1 MARELG
7 DLPSVAFA
15 LGTAAQVDQITRA
28 VQTALEMAEAAIS
41 MADKEGLAYFASHG
55 RIVKGWALAQ
65 LGHAEEGVSQIREGL
80 TMASARGEEMIW
92 RTYNLAQLAE
102 ACGAAGRISDGLA
115 VTAEA
120 LGLVHQNGE
129 TWWEAGIHRLRA
141 ELLLKQNCANS
152 LEPQV
157 SLERAIEIARR
168 QGAKSLELRATTSL
182 ARLLR
187 DTRRRDEA
195 RVLLV
200 EIYNWFTEGFDTTD
214 LKDAKDLLDELSS

>member
-41 MADKEGLAYFASHG
+41 MADNEGLAYFASHG

-65 LGHAEEGVSQIREGL
+65 LGHAEEGVAQIREGL

-102 ACGAAGRISDGLA
+102 ACGAADALA
-115 VTAEA
+115 T
-120 LGLVHQNGE
+120 GWQ
-129 TWWEAGIHRLRA
+129 
-141 ELLLKQNCANS
+141 
-152 LEPQV
+152 
-157 SLERAIEIARR
+157 
-168 QGAKSLELRATTSL
+168 
-182 ARLLR
+182 
-187 DTRRRDEA
+187 
-195 RVLLV
+195 
-200 EIYNWFTEGFDTTD
+200 
-214 LKDAKDLLDELSS
+214 